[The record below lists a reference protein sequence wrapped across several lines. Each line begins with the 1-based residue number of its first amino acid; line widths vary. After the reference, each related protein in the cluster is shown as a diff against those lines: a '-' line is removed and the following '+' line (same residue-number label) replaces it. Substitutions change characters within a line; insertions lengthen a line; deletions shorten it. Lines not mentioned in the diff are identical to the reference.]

1 MCNDLAVIHA
11 SYPSC
16 RIDRKGK
23 EMKKMEGRGEKE
35 KEEMKSEEGRKK
47 RKEFLV
53 AWIVDRS
60 AYLLTWMTGEI

>member
-47 RKEFLV
+47 RS
-53 AWIVDRS
+53 IVD
-60 AYLLTWMTGEI
+60 EIVSIVDEKIM

>member
-53 AWIVDRS
+53 VDS
-60 AYLLTWMTGEI
+60 G

>member
-23 EMKKMEGRGEKE
+23 EMKAKEDGGKRREGKRRNEKRRRK
-35 KEEMKSEEGRKK
+35 KEEEGISR
-47 RKEFLV
+47 R
-53 AWIVDRS
+53 VDS
-60 AYLLTWMTGEI
+60 G